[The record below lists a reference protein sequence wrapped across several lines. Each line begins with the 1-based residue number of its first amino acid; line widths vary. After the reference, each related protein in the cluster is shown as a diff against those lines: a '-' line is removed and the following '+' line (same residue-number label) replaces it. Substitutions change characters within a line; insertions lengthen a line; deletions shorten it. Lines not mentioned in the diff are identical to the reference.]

1 LNRSLPVYDLTRITL
16 GVITILLLI
25 WASLWVLQPFLPA
38 LVWATM
44 VVIATWPMMRAV
56 QARLWGR
63 RGLAVAVMTT
73 AFMLVLVVPLWSAI
87 TVILDHADDVAAIAK
102 EYSVATFPPPP
113 EWLSRVPVAGPKIVA
128 FWGELAAA
136 SRDELAG
143 KLLPYARVAATWAAT
158 QAGGLGKMVLH
169 FVLTVAIAA
178 ILYSSGETAAAEVR
192 RFARRLA
199 GERGER
205 VAALAGQAVRAVA
218 LGVVVTA
225 IVQTTLAGIGLW
237 IAGVPFA
244 GLLTAVVFVF
254 CIAQLGPALVL
265 FPAVGWL
272 YWKGDFVW
280 ATVLLVWSIV
290 VGTLDNF
297 LRPWLI
303 KRGADLPILLI
314 LVGVI
319 GGLLAFGVIGLFV
332 GPVVL
337 AVTYTLLEAWMREA
351 DTEAPAGPGA
361 ATGPSS

>member
-1 LNRSLPVYDLTRITL
+1 
-16 GVITILLLI
+16 
-25 WASLWVLQPFLPA
+25 
-38 LVWATM
+38 
-44 VVIATWPMMRAV
+44 MMRAV

-87 TVILDHADDVAAIAK
+87 TVIVDHADDVAAIAK
-102 EYSVATFPPPP
+102 EYSVAKFPPPP
-113 EWLSRVPVAGPKIVA
+113 EWLARVPVAGPKVAA
-128 FWGELAAA
+128 FWTELSAS
-136 SRDELAG
+136 SRDELAE
-143 KLLPYARVAATWAAT
+143 KLLPYARVAAAWAAS

-178 ILYSSGETAAAEVR
+178 ILYSSGETAAATVL

-225 IVQTTLAGIGLW
+225 IVQTTLAGI
-237 IAGVPFA
+237 
-244 GLLTAVVFVF
+244 
-254 CIAQLGPALVL
+254 
-265 FPAVGWL
+265 
-272 YWKGDFVW
+272 
-280 ATVLLVWSIV
+280 WSIV

-337 AVTYTLLEAWMREA
+337 AVTYTLLEAWMKET